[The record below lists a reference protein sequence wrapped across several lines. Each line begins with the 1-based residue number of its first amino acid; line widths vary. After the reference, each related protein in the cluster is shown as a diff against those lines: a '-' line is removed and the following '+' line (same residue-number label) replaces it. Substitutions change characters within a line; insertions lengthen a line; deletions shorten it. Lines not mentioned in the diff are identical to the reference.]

1 MGAGAA
7 AHLLPAS
14 SEMTEDAE
22 FEYIPNSPEAGKP
35 KQSPVPPSM
44 TKGQPMR
51 QRRVE
56 SFQMESHRFRAGA
69 KLFAPYPRWLPS
81 VLRMR
86 LWCVKQRTTVRQRA
100 ISIGSWIATWS
111 QFQTGWSQG
120 VSHGVQVSAGR
131 RWCHQLSWHELH
143 PRVWILKVYT
153 GIFFLYTY
161 IHTYMNS
168 SWICMICMQWII
180 APPTGPVPSSTTATN
195 WPRMPSTNCWHR
207 TLWMGSKV
215 QLQTGPNPILQR
227 MFLQKFCT
235 YIFET

>member
-1 MGAGAA
+1 MQPFVHQVKQKCERPSSQVEAPPVEPCMMGAGAA

-100 ISIGSWIATWS
+100 ISIGS
-111 QFQTGWSQG
+111 
-120 VSHGVQVSAGR
+120 
-131 RWCHQLSWHELH
+131 
-143 PRVWILKVYT
+143 
-153 GIFFLYTY
+153 
-161 IHTYMNS
+161 
-168 SWICMICMQWII
+168 
-180 APPTGPVPSSTTATN
+180 
-195 WPRMPSTNCWHR
+195 
-207 TLWMGSKV
+207 
-215 QLQTGPNPILQR
+215 
-227 MFLQKFCT
+227 
-235 YIFET
+235 

>member
-1 MGAGAA
+1 MQPFVLQVKQKCERPSSQVEAPPVEPCMMGAGAA

-69 KLFAPYPRWLPS
+69 KLFAPYPRWFPS
-81 VLRMR
+81 ELRMR

-100 ISIGSWIATWS
+100 IYLNWVMNSNMKSVSNWMISRGISWRPSIGR
-111 QFQTGWSQG
+111 Q
-120 VSHGVQVSAGR
+120 
-131 RWCHQLSWHELH
+131 E
-143 PRVWILKVYT
+143 
-153 GIFFLYTY
+153 
-161 IHTYMNS
+161 M
-168 SWICMICMQWII
+168 
-180 APPTGPVPSSTTATN
+180 VPSAILART
-195 WPRMPSTNCWHR
+195 PSESLDLKGVYR
-207 TLWMGSKV
+207 D
-215 QLQTGPNPILQR
+215 
-227 MFLQKFCT
+227 FF
-235 YIFET
+235 